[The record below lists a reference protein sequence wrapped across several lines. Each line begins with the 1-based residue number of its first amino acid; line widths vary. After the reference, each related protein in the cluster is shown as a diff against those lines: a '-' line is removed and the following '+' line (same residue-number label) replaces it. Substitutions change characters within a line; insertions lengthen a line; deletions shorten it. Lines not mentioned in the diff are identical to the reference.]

1 MSNPFS
7 VKNIT
12 IFDDLTDPESGYSSS
27 GEFGV
32 EEGMLDIYCGD
43 ELIAEEVE
51 VDMEYSVDS
60 GNNIDF
66 STFFINDI
74 RLDVESDA
82 LDIIKSANDFD
93 GKDNFIQ
100 GLEDEIKKSIESGL
114 IKKAL
119 ASGVLDEY
127 SLKVTQAET
136 PGGEGYQYGINGVI
150 GISTLSR

>member
-27 GEFGV
+27 GAFSV
-32 EEGMLDIYCGD
+32 EEGMLDIYCED

-51 VDMEYSVDS
+51 VDMEYSVDTS
-60 GNNIDF
+60 NNIDF
-66 STFFINDI
+66 SMLSINDI
-74 RLDVESDA
+74 RFALEPDA
-82 LDIIKSANDFD
+82 LDTIKSADDFD